1 MKKAGHLHG
10 SSIGHQVANTNLAPL
25 ALPHMQGEQQ
35 ICIAALIPILAPL
48 ALPHCLC
55 LLSSSARVTSVES
68 AKGLGQR
75 HADPYIGPGI
85 PESDK
90 KETKETNFRDLSLT
104 FTTLC
109 WNG

>member
-1 MKKAGHLHG
+1 MVPALVMV
-10 SSIGHQVANTNLAPL
+10 IGH
-25 ALPHMQGEQQ
+25 G
-35 ICIAALIPILAPL
+35 
-48 ALPHCLC
+48 
-55 LLSSSARVTSVES
+55 

-104 FTTLC
+104 FTTRC
-109 WNG
+109 WNSVTSKERKSNNFLPLFQCCMRV